1 MPLKEDNTWL
11 RGTNKGANTKDTSG
25 RTCVMVLGYFTIKME
40 ACTKANGGLIACKA
54 RVNYTISLEN

>member
-1 MPLKEDNTWL
+1 L